1 MAYTNIDDP
10 SAYFQTALYTGNGG
24 TLAVLMM
31 VIVIYSLIWFGLKKE
46 VQNFT
51 PCFR

>member
-24 TLAVLMM
+24 TLAVTNDGNSDLQPD
-31 VIVIYSLIWFGLKKE
+31 LGLD
-46 VQNFT
+46 
-51 PCFR
+51 